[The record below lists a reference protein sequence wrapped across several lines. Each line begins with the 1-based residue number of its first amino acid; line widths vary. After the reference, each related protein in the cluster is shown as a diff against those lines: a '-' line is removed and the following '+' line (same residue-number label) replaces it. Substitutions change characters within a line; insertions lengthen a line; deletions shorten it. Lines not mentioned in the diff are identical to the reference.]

1 MTNECDHLSRNANAD
16 HATAVSS
23 VRLCPGAFLLPSY
36 IPKKTTSADEKAT
49 LTGYDSSSNSAQ
61 SMVLVSLPFFS

>member
-1 MTNECDHLSRNANAD
+1 M
-16 HATAVSS
+16 
-23 VRLCPGAFLLPSY
+23 PSY
-36 IPKKTTSADEKAT
+36 IPKKTISADEKAT